1 MKNTMQKKS
10 VVGELIDAIAEN
22 GDTKIMKLF
31 LIFQDEQIKFKERI
45 IEGMDKILKTSSK
58 K

>member
-1 MKNTMQKKS
+1 MKKKTI
-10 VVGELIDAIAEN
+10 VKELVDAIAEN

-45 IEGMDKILKTSSK
+45 IEGMDKILKTVPK